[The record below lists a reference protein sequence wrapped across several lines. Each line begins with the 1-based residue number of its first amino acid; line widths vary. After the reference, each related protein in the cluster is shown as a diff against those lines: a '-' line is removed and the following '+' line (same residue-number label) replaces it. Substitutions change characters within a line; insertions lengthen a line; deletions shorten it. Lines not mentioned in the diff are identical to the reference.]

1 MKIAILTSAR
11 SGSTSLY
18 HLIEA
23 HLIKKQY
30 ICHSEPFNNYLRE
43 KINIKTYDVDYFENI
58 QDVFIK
64 TFVSETQKPKSFLE
78 NEEGYWDWFFGYF
91 EKVILLDR
99 LDKDLQSESLAY
111 HMKKDDIHSWQK
123 RQVYDLSITTQEE
136 IQNSKNVLLYE
147 SNMIHEFS
155 KKGYPLYYFE
165 DIFVKKDRTKI
176 NDIFEYLG
184 IDLQESLYYNYVYSN
199 AFKIR
204 TTNEELKLRSLI

>member
-1 MKIAILTSAR
+1 
-11 SGSTSLY
+11 
-18 HLIEA
+18 
-23 HLIKKQY
+23 
-30 ICHSEPFNNYLRE
+30 LRE